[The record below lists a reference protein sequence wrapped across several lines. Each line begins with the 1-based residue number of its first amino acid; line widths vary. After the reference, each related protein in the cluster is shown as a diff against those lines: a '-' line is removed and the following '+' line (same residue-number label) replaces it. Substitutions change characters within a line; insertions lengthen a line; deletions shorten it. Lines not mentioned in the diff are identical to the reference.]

1 MVLDPAS
8 FSLLRICWQITP
20 WYVLFLEVYGLDG
33 LMGLFHLTICDFRLY
48 TVLHSLLPFPSP
60 SANWDWLRGGL
71 KENELSLKLSS
82 SLSHSYKW
90 GSHMASALSGK
101 LNLPKFL
108 NIQGVQNKLQRAGL
122 STNPCLSKVALLVKV
137 ACSMR
142 AHTHRL
148 QKLQCFQKSSCTVYH
163 LSVKAGRIF
172 IWVFVLHKE
181 NCRIL

>member
-1 MVLDPAS
+1 
-8 FSLLRICWQITP
+8 
-20 WYVLFLEVYGLDG
+20 
-33 LMGLFHLTICDFRLY
+33 MGLFHLTICDFRLY

-90 GSHMASALSGK
+90 GSYMASALSGK
-101 LNLPKFL
+101 LSLSKFL

-122 STNPCLSKVALLVKV
+122 STNTCLSKVALLVKD
-137 ACSMR
+137 AYSMH
-142 AHTHRL
+142 AHTHTHRL

-163 LSVKAGRIF
+163 LIVKAGTIF

-181 NCRIL
+181 NRRIL

>member
-1 MVLDPAS
+1 
-8 FSLLRICWQITP
+8 
-20 WYVLFLEVYGLDG
+20 
-33 LMGLFHLTICDFRLY
+33 MGLFHLTICDFRLY

-101 LNLPKFL
+101 LSLSKFL

-122 STNPCLSKVALLVKV
+122 STNTCLSKVALLVKD
-137 ACSMR
+137 ACSMH
-142 AHTHRL
+142 AHTHTQTSEASVL
-148 QKLQCFQKSSCTVYH
+148 PKKQLHCLPSFCKSWENFYM
-163 LSVKAGRIF
+163 SVCIA
-172 IWVFVLHKE
+172 
-181 NCRIL
+181 